1 MRAEYYVVIV
11 VGALTTIYLW
21 WLTRSDELRAER
33 RRMRKLKSELRAQLP
48 SRKHQ
53 AGNNRASG

>member
-11 VGALTTIYLW
+11 VGVLTAIYLW

-33 RRMRKLKSELRAQLP
+33 RRMRKLKKELRASLP
-48 SRKHQ
+48 DRWP
-53 AGNNRASG
+53 